1 MGQPY
6 LKRFGEERFFRFLI
20 LFGFF
25 NLFAFAI
32 PYNYFDAKGSLTK
45 ACHHYS
51 DSDLQILLAYQV
63 GMLIILIF
71 ASINIMYN
79 IVGKQDFLI
88 KHVILQNAPAIRGVY
103 IPEKFQIAVIKTCII
118 ISLKVAKKAAFTL
131 YLKGFL
137 WLCPW
142 IGKTENFYYHLYFQK
157 Y

>member
-51 DSDLQILLAYQV
+51 DSDLEILLAYQV
-63 GMLIILIF
+63 GMLTILIF
-71 ASINIMYN
+71 VGINIMYN
-79 IVGKQDFLI
+79 IVEKQVFF
-88 KHVILQNAPAIRGVY
+88 N
-103 IPEKFQIAVIKTCII
+103 
-118 ISLKVAKKAAFTL
+118 
-131 YLKGFL
+131 
-137 WLCPW
+137 
-142 IGKTENFYYHLYFQK
+142 
-157 Y
+157 